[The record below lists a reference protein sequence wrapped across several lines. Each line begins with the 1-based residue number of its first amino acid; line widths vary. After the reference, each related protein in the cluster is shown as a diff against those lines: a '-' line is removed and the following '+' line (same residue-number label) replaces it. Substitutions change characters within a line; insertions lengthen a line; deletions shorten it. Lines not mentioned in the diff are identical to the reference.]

1 MASMLQIYNLGRGHV
16 NPPPFSPLPKNPY
29 LCMVDN
35 GKKDIRALGLD
46 EIKEYFVSI
55 GEKPFRAKQV
65 YEWLWQKSARGFDE
79 MSNLP
84 AALRTRLNEAF
95 TINAVSVASQQ
106 ISSDRTIKDA
116 FKLYDS
122 HIVEGVLIPTET
134 RMTACISSQVGC
146 SLTCKFCATGR
157 LERLRNLNADE
168 IYDQVVLIRNQAMDN
183 YNQPLTNIV
192 YMGMG
197 EPLLNYRNVLAS
209 IEKITSPE
217 GLGMSPSRITVST
230 AGIAKMI
237 KKLGDDGAKVN
248 LALSL
253 HAANDVKRNHIMP
266 INEQNSLDALADAL
280 KYYYSKTK
288 LPVTYEY
295 IIFKDFNDT
304 IDDARELVAFCKHI
318 PSKVNVIE
326 YNPIDQ
332 GEFQKA
338 DDDKINA
345 FAAYVR
351 KQGIMISVRRSRG
364 KDIDAA
370 CGQLA
375 NKNDSILFK
384 KLKKPV

>member
-1 MASMLQIYNLGRGHV
+1 MQPST
-16 NPPPFSPLPKNPY
+16 S
-29 LCMVDN
+29 
-35 GKKDIRALGLD
+35 KKDIRLLTLD
-46 EIKEYFVSI
+46 EIKEYFISK
-55 GEKPFRAKQV
+55 GEKAFRAKQV
-65 YEWLWQKSARGFDE
+65 YEWLWQKSARSFDE
-79 MSNLP
+79 MSNVP
-84 AALRTRLNEAF
+84 APLREHLKGYFA
-95 TINAVSVASQQ
+95 INAVEVASQQ

-116 FKLYDS
+116 FRLYDA
-122 HIVEGVLIPTET
+122 HIVEGVLIPTEK

-146 SLTCKFCATGR
+146 SLTCKFCATGK

-168 IYDQVVLIRNQAMDN
+168 IYDQVVLIRNQAMSN

-197 EPLLNYRNVLAS
+197 EPLLNYKNVLES

-217 GLGMSPSRITVST
+217 GLGMASSRITVST

-237 KKLGDDGAKVN
+237 KKLGDDGAKFN

-253 HAANDVKRNHIMP
+253 HAADDAKRDRIMP
-266 INEQNSLDALADAL
+266 INEHNTLAALAEAL

-304 IDDARELVAFCKHI
+304 ITDAKQLVAFCKHI

-326 YNPIDQ
+326 YNPIDD

-375 NKNDSILFK
+375 NKNENVTEK
-384 KLKKPV
+384 RLKSTNS

>member
-1 MASMLQIYNLGRGHV
+1 MIAV
-16 NPPPFSPLPKNPY
+16 
-29 LCMVDN
+29 
-35 GKKDIRALGLD
+35 KKDIRALTLN
-46 EIKEYFVSI
+46 EIKDYFVSMN
-55 GEKPFRAKQV
+55 EKPFRAKQV
-65 YEWLWQKSARGFDE
+65 YEWLWQKSATTFDE

-84 AALRTRLNEAF
+84 ASLRQHLIDNF
-95 TINAVSVASQQ
+95 TINAVAVASQQ

-116 FKLYDS
+116 FRLYDS
-122 HIVEGVLIPTET
+122 HIVEGVLIPTEK

-197 EPLLNYRNVLAS
+197 EPLLNYKNVLAS
-209 IEKITSPE
+209 VEKITSPE

-237 KKLGDDGAKVN
+237 MKLGDDGAKFN

-266 INEQNSLDALADAL
+266 INEHNALEALADAL

-288 LPVTYEY
+288 LAVTYEY

-304 IDDARELVAFCKHI
+304 IEDAKELVAFCKHI
-318 PSKVNVIE
+318 PCKVNVIE
-326 YNPIDQ
+326 YNPIDD

-345 FAAYVR
+345 FAAFVR
-351 KQGIMISVRRSRG
+351 NRGIMISVRRSRG

-375 NKNDSILFK
+375 NKNENVTDK
-384 KLKKPV
+384 KLKKTAEN